1 MKDANQTALTL
12 EPQAM
17 TPMQM
22 VQRAFEAALEN
33 NQGLEVIDRILAQQR
48 EMMEYN
54 DRQAFQAAL
63 RRIQNDLKAIPK
75 RGWNKETSSHYLLPE
90 DIDKALDPLL
100 KRESMSLYF
109 EPRAS
114 SKPDEVL
121 IVGIL
126 GLGAYTREY
135 PLPMPCD
142 GKGAKGG
149 GVMSRTHATGSAI
162 TYGRRYL
169 KSMIFDLHSA
179 DDDGN
184 AAAGKKIASLE
195 ERAHLTHL
203 DNIRNAGNKAELQ
216 RLYLMA
222 LKDAEAIGDAASIRQ
237 FIAAKDRRLGE
248 L

>member
-1 MKDANQTALTL
+1 MKDSSQSALAL

-17 TPMQM
+17 TPMAMIQK
-22 VQRAFEAALEN
+22 ALDAALESGN
-33 NQGLEVIDRILAQQR
+33 GLAVANLILDQMKEQRDYEDRA
-48 EMMEYN
+48 
-54 DRQAFQAAL
+54 AFQAAL
-63 RRIQNDLKAIPK
+63 RRIQDELKAIPK
-75 RGWNKETSSHYLLPE
+75 RGLNKETNSRYLLPE

-100 KRESMSLYF
+100 KREGMSLWF

-114 SKPDEVL
+114 DKPDEVL
-121 IVGIL
+121 VVGIL
-126 GLGAYTREY
+126 GLGAYAREY

-162 TYGRRYL
+162 TYARRYL
-169 KSMIFDLHSA
+169 KGMLFDLHA
-179 DDDGN
+179 VDDDGN
-184 AAAGKKIASLE
+184 AAAKKLASLD

-203 DNIRNAGNKAELQ
+203 DNIRNASNKAELQ
-216 RLYLMA
+216 RLYLNA
-222 LKDAEAIGDAASIRQ
+222 LKDAEAIGDAQSIRA